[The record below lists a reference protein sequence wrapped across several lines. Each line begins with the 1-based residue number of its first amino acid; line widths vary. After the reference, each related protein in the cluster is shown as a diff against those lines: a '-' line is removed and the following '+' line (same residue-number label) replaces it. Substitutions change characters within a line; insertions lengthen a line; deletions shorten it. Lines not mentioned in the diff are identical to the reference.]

1 MDVRKV
7 VEGAASG
14 RSATAIF
21 DRLARL
27 ACREDILL
35 GVFGNS
41 CTYRKL

>member
-27 ACREDILL
+27 ACREDIL
-35 GVFGNS
+35 FGS
-41 CTYRKL
+41 SEIRVPIES